1 VAASGLGYWLF
12 VPKMPSQVAT
22 TMQTSSMS
30 SSQTV
35 TLTSTSSALT
45 SSTTVLA
52 QWINVT
58 ATKPVSYYLGLLE
71 SNRTE
76 PYVQLG
82 TELRKLPDATN
93 ATAAAK
99 ITYLALNSTNPEVKE
114 AFQLMM
120 NGGTPD
126 PRDFTYIVPNYNT
139 ELQVLYWL
147 AEQNEFKK
155 DDTLALA
162 IAMVNGLWITMG
174 TNDVAAAV
182 RNDTSSLLAFLRD
195 TNVLQESR
203 GYFSL
208 EDLPL
213 EAKIQLAWTGEESM
227 RHGYGPPIGLI
238 YWTKQ
243 RLSLAIYDADTVNV
257 TTLAQMRAEADKNGW
272 VQPRAGVESLVSY
285 VEDYLFF
292 PSGPHFNYRTDYS
305 NIVNGQG
312 IMAVHDVDW
321 QWAQHEKGLKFQ
333 GDCGTEMTIVDAWLK
348 SWGIATVSEWAYT
361 LFTQHNMEKL
371 SHSFIIYYE
380 PATRTWTAYYKQI
393 TEEFQP
399 AIAEI
404 GGNTSQPFDMFI
416 CRPPVIQQGYLHEET
431 FSSRTIN
438 GIYYASYWHFEG
450 NMYYQIELAPWM
462 KLEKILANGIPTDT
476 MKQLLLDRSYGSL
489 SIAEPSMMFKIDG
502 YGNDWVNFTAVM
514 SKGATQSI
522 TPGRDLE
529 EVYAV
534 ADGKYLYVMIKLFG
548 PPDPGN
554 NYIIPLDLTGSG
566 KWDYSLGFNT
576 NSTWMYDLRG
586 IPNGQWPDSRL
597 ATPYAVYAVASV
609 AEIAIPLEIIGNP
622 SRINIADV
630 WIYYPSLGRDV
641 DDFGMSASVPFITDT
656 TSTSIPHI
664 SQLTVQRN
672 RTACLHV
679 LVPDSR
685 MRARCRCYRT
695 SCQSAPTN

>member
-1 VAASGLGYWLF
+1 LPASNRWKLLSVLILVIVAVAGIGSYVVLNKPIG
-12 VPKMPSQVAT
+12 PSTFISSSAVTILSATQKTAAAT
-22 TMQTSSMS
+22 T
-30 SSQTV
+30 
-35 TLTSTSSALT
+35 
-45 SSTTVLA
+45 TTFAPV
-52 QWINVT
+52 QWITVGQVRSVN
-58 ATKPVSYYLGLLE
+58 YYLSLLE
-71 SNRTE
+71 SNGTQ

-82 TELRKLPDATN
+82 KELQELPDDSN
-93 ATAAAK
+93 ATAVAQ
-99 ITYLALNSTNPEVKE
+99 ITLLALNATNPEVKE
-114 AFQLMM
+114 AFELMM
-120 NGGTPD
+120 KGGTPD
-126 PRDFTYIVPNYNT
+126 QADFQYTIPSYNT

-147 AEQNEFKK
+147 GCRNQLKK

-162 IAMVNGLWITMG
+162 IAMVNGLWVTMG
-174 TNDVAAAV
+174 TNDVASAV
-182 RNDTSSLLAFLRD
+182 RNDTGSLLAFLRD

-243 RLSLAIYDADTVNV
+243 RLPLAIYDADTVNV
-257 TTLAQMRAEADKNGW
+257 TTLTQMRAEADKNGW
-272 VQPRAGVESLVSY
+272 EQPGAGVESLVSY

-292 PSGPHFNYRTDYS
+292 PTGPHFNYRTDYS

-312 IMAVHDVDW
+312 ILAVHDVDW
-321 QWAQHEKGLKFQ
+321 QWTQHEKGLKFQ
-333 GDCGTEMTIVDAWLK
+333 GDCGTEMTIADAWLK
-348 SWGIATVSEWAYT
+348 SWGISTVSEWTYT

-380 PATRTWTAYYKQI
+380 PITKTWTTYYKQL
-393 TEEFQP
+393 TEDVAG
-399 AIAEI
+399 AIVEM

-416 CRPPVIQQGYLHEET
+416 CRPPVIQQNYLYEEA

-438 GIYYASYWHFEG
+438 GVYYASYWHYEG
-450 NMYYQIELAPWM
+450 NMYYQIELTPWI
-462 KLEKILANGIPTDT
+462 KLEALLANGIPTDT

-489 SIAEPSMMFKIDG
+489 SILEPSLMFKIDE
-502 YGNDWVNFTAVM
+502 YGNDWGNFTAIM
-514 SKGATQSI
+514 SKEATQSI
-522 TPGRDLE
+522 PPGRDLE
-529 EVYAV
+529 AVYAV
-534 ADGKYLYVMIKLFG
+534 VDGRYLYIMIKLYG
-548 PPDPGN
+548 RPDPEN

-597 ATPYAVYAVASV
+597 STPYAIYAVAAV

-641 DDFGMSASVPFITDT
+641 DDFGMGASVPFITNT
-656 TSTSIPHI
+656 TSTTSLFQT
-664 SQLTVQRN
+664 SMQRLFLKLI
-672 RTACLHV
+672 LH
-679 LVPDSR
+679 D
-685 MRARCRCYRT
+685 
-695 SCQSAPTN
+695 